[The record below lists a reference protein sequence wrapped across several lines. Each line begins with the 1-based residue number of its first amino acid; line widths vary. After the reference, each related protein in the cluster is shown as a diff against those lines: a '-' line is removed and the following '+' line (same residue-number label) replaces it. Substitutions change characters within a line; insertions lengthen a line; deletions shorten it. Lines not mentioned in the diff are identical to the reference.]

1 MFFIY
6 PTHPINLIIIKKI
19 NPKNSHLCI
28 CQMADISAHQKIMD
42 QYFIIDF
49 DSTFT
54 QVEAL
59 DELARISLKNHP
71 DRELIYK
78 QIEDLTNASMEGKL
92 SFTQSLENRVKLLQA
107 NREHLKQLVTHL
119 KKKVST
125 SFSRNTIF
133 FKNHA
138 DEVLIVSGG
147 FKEFIIPVVTEYHI
161 KNENI
166 YANTFVFD
174 EGGNIIG
181 YDRENP
187 LSQEGGKVKLLKELN
202 LPGEIF
208 GIGDGYSDFQL
219 KESGMIKK
227 FFAFTENI
235 ERKSVTEK
243 ADHITPS
250 FDEFLYINKL
260 PRAISYPK
268 NRIKCLV
275 VGEVEEEA
283 LAQMRKEGY
292 NIRQRDTIEEKYLE
306 EAGILFCDEASQP
319 TIEQLQN
326 AGRLKVI
333 GIFGKISN
341 KKLAEAACE
350 NGIIIFDDPKH
361 NPRNDDFIPKRVMAF
376 MNEGKTHTSCNF
388 PDLQPP
394 RVNNAH
400 RLIHIH
406 KNVPGILAKIN
417 DVFARHNMNIVG
429 EFLVTNAQIGYVIT
443 DVNTGYDTSVLNEL
457 KAIEQTIKFRLL
469 Y

>member
-1 MFFIY
+1 
-6 PTHPINLIIIKKI
+6 
-19 NPKNSHLCI
+19 
-28 CQMADISAHQKIMD
+28 MD

-59 DELARISLKNHP
+59 DELARISLKKHP
-71 DRELIYK
+71 DREQIYQ
-78 QIEDLTNASMEGKL
+78 QIEDFTNAAMEGRIPF
-92 SFTQSLENRVKLLQA
+92 SESLEGRVKLLGA

-125 SFSRNTIF
+125 SFSRNSNF
-133 FKNHA
+133 FKLHQDN
-138 DEVLIVSGG
+138 VLIVSGG
-147 FKEFIIPVVTEYHI
+147 FKEFITPVVSEYYI
-161 KNENI
+161 KKENI

-174 EGGNIIG
+174 ENDNIIG

-187 LSQEGGKVKLLKELN
+187 LSQEGGKVKLLRQMN

-219 KESGMIKK
+219 KESGLIKK
-227 FFAFTENI
+227 FFAYTENI
-235 ERKSVTEK
+235 ERKSVAEK

-250 FDEFLYINKL
+250 FDEFLFINKL

-275 VGEVEEEA
+275 VGNIGEEA
-283 LAQMRKEGY
+283 LEQIRREGY
-292 NIRQRDTIEEKYLE
+292 NVRHEESLDEKYLE
-306 EAGILFCDEASQP
+306 EAGVLLCDEANQP
-319 TIEQLQN
+319 SAEQLLN
-326 AGRLKVI
+326 TERLKVI
-333 GIFGKISN
+333 GCFGRVASR
-341 KKLAEAACE
+341 KLAETACE
-350 NGIIIFDDPKH
+350 NGIIIFDDPKY
-361 NPRNDDFIPKRVMAF
+361 NPRNVDFIPKRVMAF
-376 MNEGKTHTSCNF
+376 MNEGKTHMSCNF

-394 RVNNAH
+394 RNDNAH

-406 KNVPGILAKIN
+406 TNVPGILAQIN
-417 DVFARHNMNIVG
+417 GVLARHNINIVG

-443 DVNTGYDTSVLNEL
+443 DITAGYRQQVLNEL
-457 KAIEQTIKFRLL
+457 KGIDHTIKFRLL

>member
-1 MFFIY
+1 
-6 PTHPINLIIIKKI
+6 
-19 NPKNSHLCI
+19 
-28 CQMADISAHQKIMD
+28 MD

-71 DRELIYK
+71 DRESIYK
-78 QIEDLTNASMEGKL
+78 QIEDFTNAAMEGKL
-92 SFTQSLENRVKLLQA
+92 SFSASLEGRVKLLQA

-125 SFSRNTIF
+125 SFSRNSNF
-133 FKNHA
+133 FKLHQ
-138 DEVLIVSGG
+138 DQVLIVSGG
-147 FKEFIIPVVTEYHI
+147 FKEFITPVVTEYFI
-161 KNENI
+161 KKENI

-174 EGGNIIG
+174 EHDNIIG
-181 YDRENP
+181 YDRDNP
-187 LSQEGGKVKLLKELN
+187 LSQEGGKVKLLRQMDLK
-202 LPGEIF
+202 GEIF

-219 KESGMIKK
+219 KESGLIKK

-235 ERKSVTEK
+235 ERKSVAEK
-243 ADHITPS
+243 ADHVTPS

-275 VGEVEEEA
+275 VGDVGEEA
-283 LAQMRKEGY
+283 LEQMRKEGY
-292 NIRQRDTIEEKYLE
+292 NIRQRDSIEEKYLE
-306 EAGILFCDEASQP
+306 EAGVLLCDEANQP
-319 TIEQLQN
+319 TIEQLEN

-333 GIFGKISN
+333 GCFGRVGR
-341 KKLAEAACE
+341 KLSETACE
-350 NGIIIFDDPKH
+350 NGIIIFDDPKY
-361 NPRNDDFIPKRVMAF
+361 NPRNVDFIPKRVIAF
-376 MNEGKTHTSCNF
+376 MNEGKTHMSCNF

-394 RVNNAH
+394 RNDNAH

-406 KNVPGILAKIN
+406 TNVPGILAQIN
-417 DVFARHNMNIVG
+417 EVFARHNINIVG
-429 EFLVTNAQIGYVIT
+429 EFLVTNPQIGYVIT
-443 DVNTGYDTSVLNEL
+443 DVNAGYGKQVLSEL
-457 KAIEQTIKFRLL
+457 KAIDHTIKFRLL

>member
-1 MFFIY
+1 MG
-6 PTHPINLIIIKKI
+6 
-19 NPKNSHLCI
+19 
-28 CQMADISAHQKIMD
+28 
-42 QYFIIDF
+42 QYYIIDF

-59 DELARISLKNHP
+59 DELARISLKDHP
-71 DRELIYK
+71 DRESIYQ
-78 QIEDLTNASMEGKL
+78 QIEDLTNLAMEGKL
-92 SFTQSLENRVKLLQA
+92 SFADSLEGRIKLLKA
-107 NREHLKQLVTHL
+107 NREHLNQLVKIL
-119 KKKVST
+119 RKKVSP
-125 SFSRNTIF
+125 SFSRNSKF
-133 FKNHA
+133 FKNHQ

-147 FKEFIIPVVTEYHI
+147 FKGFITPVVTEYHI
-161 KNENI
+161 KKENI
-166 YANTFVFD
+166 YANTFEFD
-174 EGGNIIG
+174 ENDNIIG
-181 YDRENP
+181 YDRTNP

-202 LPGEIF
+202 LQGEIF

-235 ERKSVTEK
+235 ERKSVVEK
-243 ADHITPS
+243 ADHVTPS
-250 FDEFLYINKL
+250 FDEFLYINRL

-275 VGEVEEEA
+275 VGKVDEA
-283 LAQMRKEGY
+283 AVAQMKKEGY
-292 NIRQRDTIEEKYLE
+292 NIRHHEEIKEDYLQ
-306 EAGILFCDEASQP
+306 EAGVLLCDEEHQP
-319 TIEQLQN
+319 TPEQLQN

-333 GIFGKISN
+333 GCFGRVSGR
-341 KKLAEAACE
+341 KLNEAACE

-361 NPRNDDFIPKRVMAF
+361 NPRSGDFIPKRVIAF

-394 RVNNAH
+394 RINNAH

-406 KNVPGILAKIN
+406 KNKPGVLAKIN
-417 DVFARHNMNIVG
+417 EVFARHNINIVG

-443 DVNTGYDTSVLNEL
+443 DVNTGYDEQVLSEL
-457 KAIEQTIKFRLL
+457 KNIEHTIKFRLL

>member
-1 MFFIY
+1 MQHRNTIAMSDT
-6 PTHPINLIIIKKI
+6 PTT
-19 NPKNSHLCI
+19 
-28 CQMADISAHQKIMD
+28 Q

-59 DELARISLKNHP
+59 DELARISLKDRP
-71 DRELIYK
+71 DREDIYK
-78 QIEDLTNASMEGKL
+78 QIDDLTNASMEGRL
-92 SFTQSLENRVKLLQA
+92 SFTQSLEARVKLLNA
-107 NREHLKQLVTHL
+107 NRDHLKQLISHL

-133 FKNHA
+133 FKNHT

-147 FKEFIIPVVTEYHI
+147 FKEFITPVVTEYHI
-161 KNENI
+161 KKENI
-166 YANTFVFD
+166 YANTFLFD
-174 EGGNIIG
+174 DEGNIIG
-181 YDRENP
+181 YDTENP

-202 LPGEIF
+202 LQGDIY
-208 GIGDGYSDFQL
+208 GIGDGYSDYQL

-235 ERKSVTEK
+235 ERKSVAEK

-275 VGEVEEEA
+275 VGNIEEDA

-292 NIRQRDTIEEKYLE
+292 NIRERESVEDEYLQ
-306 EAGILFCDEASQP
+306 EAGILFCDENNQP
-319 TIEQLQN
+319 TIEQLQQ
-326 AGRLKVI
+326 AGRLKAI
-333 GIFGKISN
+333 GCFGKMN
-341 KKLAEAACE
+341 RKVAEAACDL
-350 NGIIIFDDPKH
+350 GIIIFDDPKH

-394 RVNNAH
+394 RNNKAH

-406 KNVPGILAKIN
+406 ANVPGILAKIN
-417 DVFARHNMNIVG
+417 EVFAHHNINIVG
-429 EFLVTNAQIGYVIT
+429 EFLVTNEQIGYVIT
-443 DVNTGYDTSVLNEL
+443 DVDAGYDTEVLNEL
-457 KAIEQTIKFRLL
+457 KAIEHTIKFRLL